1 VQQVVEFVVGEE
13 KSSVVVEERV
23 YSVVVVVVEESV
35 AAADLEKI
43 FAAEVEENFAAVEG
57 KRTVAVVVVW
67 EKSFAVVETVVAV
80 WEKIAE
86 DSVMVK
92 KIVDFVAFWAALEY
106 FAGYLHLKQD

>member
-57 KRTVAVVVVW
+57 KRTVAVV
-67 EKSFAVVETVVAV
+67 ETVVVV

-86 DSVMVK
+86 DSVMVT